1 MLIGF
6 LVLQKSSWI
15 LRVGFSGLFGFGF
28 SFIAWILN
36 RLGIGL
42 VFRFSLGYGLL
53 KTDLE
58 KSKKKK
64 LTDTGFFGFGRILDN
79 WFLFGYWTIDK
90 SYQSTSVSKV
100 MR

>member
-1 MLIGF
+1 
-6 LVLQKSSWI
+6 
-15 LRVGFSGLFGFGF
+15 
-28 SFIAWILN
+28 
-36 RLGIGL
+36 
-42 VFRFSLGYGLL
+42 
-53 KTDLE
+53 LE

-100 MR
+100 MRQVNVHKSSSALFKLYGFYCENSKYAEWVCIKHDEVIVTLLK